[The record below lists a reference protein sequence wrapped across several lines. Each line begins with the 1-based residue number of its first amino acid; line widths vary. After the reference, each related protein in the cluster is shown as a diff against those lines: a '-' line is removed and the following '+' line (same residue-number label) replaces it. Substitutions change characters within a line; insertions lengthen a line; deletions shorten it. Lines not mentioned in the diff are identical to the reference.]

1 MPSLRAFLHTAS
13 ASLLV
18 DQPLSS
24 STSQLLAAIFWI
36 TTLWEPVHPLR
47 TASAFLA
54 LAMACVWK
62 WPITASYLPDA
73 DRFASAG
80 DAIAPRPSADDAA
93 TATRARATDRFISL
107 SFPPMVEEW

>member
-1 MPSLRAFLHTAS
+1 MPSFRALRHTAS
-13 ASLLV
+13 ASLFV

-24 STSQLLAAIFWI
+24 STSQLLEAIFWI

-47 TASAFLA
+47 IASAFFA

-62 WPITASYLPDA
+62 WPITASYLPDT

-80 DAIAPRPSADDAA
+80 DAIAPSPKTDDPRA
-93 TATRARATDRFISL
+93 ATRARATDRFIHT
-107 SFPPMVEEW
+107 PCPQ